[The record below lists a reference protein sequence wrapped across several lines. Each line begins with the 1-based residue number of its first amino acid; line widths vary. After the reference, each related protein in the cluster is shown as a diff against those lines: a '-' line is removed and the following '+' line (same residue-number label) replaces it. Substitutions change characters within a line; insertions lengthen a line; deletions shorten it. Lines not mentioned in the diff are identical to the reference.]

1 MEQINVQVNLYSTC
15 EALEFLKEHQRNIS
29 GTWLRKL
36 IKSAKLKV
44 YHIGKSD
51 FFTEADLF
59 QIANAPRPRRGPKS
73 KKTKEY
79 KNVGNW

>member
-1 MEQINVQVNLYSTC
+1 MEQINVQVNLYSTN
-15 EALEFLKEHQRNIS
+15 EAVEFLKKHSRNIS

-36 IKSAKLKV
+36 MKSAKLKV

-59 QIANAPRPRRGPKS
+59 KIANAPIPRRGPKS
-73 KKTKEY
+73 QKTKD
-79 KNVGNW
+79 